1 LWCIR
6 DAKYKT
12 PKSCI
17 TLIDPMVIRAIE
29 FAAHRHN
36 GQTRKG
42 KRKTPYINHPIK
54 VVNLLIQFHE
64 LDKHLLSA
72 AALHDIIEDTVT
84 DKETNEYL
92 VKTIKAHFGHK
103 VLQIVQEVSDDKDL
117 PFDKR
122 KQMQIDHAPFL
133 SKEARKLKIAD
144 KICNITD
151 IIEDPPENWSKERK
165 KTYLDWAGKV
175 IEGAKG
181 VNEELETHFIK
192 IRADAYAQIV

>member
-1 LWCIR
+1 
-6 DAKYKT
+6 
-12 PKSCI
+12 
-17 TLIDPMVIRAIE
+17 MVMRAIE
-29 FAAHRHN
+29 FAAHRHS

-64 LDKHLLSA
+64 WDKNLLSA
-72 AALHDIIEDTVT
+72 AALHDIIEDTLK
-84 DKETNEYL
+84 DKETNEDL
-92 VKTIKAHFGHK
+92 VKTIKTHFGHK

-122 KQMQIDHAPFL
+122 KQEQIDHAPFL

-144 KICNITD
+144 KICNIKD

-165 KTYLDWAGKV
+165 RAYLDWAGKV
-175 IEGAKG
+175 VEGAKG
-181 VNEELETHFIK
+181 VNKELETHFEK
-192 IRADAYAQIV
+192 IHADAYAIIV